1 MQVSLEVFSVN
12 SSGELWKRLTCTYSM
27 PVAWSSSGDTSTG
40 DSGCLWEKRGCFWGG
55 VAICTL
61 CSLFN
66 LKYNSHT
73 EAYEISTM
81 NNYKVSAHVTTS

>member
-1 MQVSLEVFSVN
+1 MLIHLENCGKGLRVHTV
-12 SSGELWKRLTCTYSM
+12 
-27 PVAWSSSGDTSTG
+27 
-40 DSGCLWEKRGCFWGG
+40 CLWHGAALGTHQLVTVGAFGRKEGVLWG
-55 VAICTL
+55 VFFAICTL